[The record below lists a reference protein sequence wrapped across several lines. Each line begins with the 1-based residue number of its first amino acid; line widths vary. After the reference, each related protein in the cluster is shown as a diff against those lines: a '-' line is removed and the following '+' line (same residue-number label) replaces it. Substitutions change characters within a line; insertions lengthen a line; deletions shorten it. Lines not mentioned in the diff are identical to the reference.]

1 MKFDFSEPWFFFH
14 ARKKSESQNF
24 SELSEFFEL
33 LKVKFDFSGMF
44 SNRVCIA
51 NRSFDS
57 SDSTCFDRPD
67 WAKPTLT
74 ATENLVFLGLG
85 FLGPAGLENEAY
97 FRNTVFPPPYRKK
110 NFFFQVD
117 ISATGSSCAA
127 PPPVS
132 LQLGRHEAAQRQ
144 GPVSGVPTPPSLGGG
159 NCSAVFFY
167 GFLFFERGKYIP

>member
-1 MKFDFSEPWFFFH
+1 MNCKMIVFTKYSAFHLFLIQHLLFFFHAWKKSETQNFSELSEFSEPLNVKFDFSEPWFFFH

-97 FRNTVFPPPYRKK
+97 FRNTVFPPPLQKK
-110 NFFFQVD
+110 KTFFFRW
-117 ISATGSSCAA
+117 ISRR
-127 PPPVS
+127 PDP
-132 LQLGRHEAAQRQ
+132 AAQR
-144 GPVSGVPTPPSLGGG
+144 L
-159 NCSAVFFY
+159 
-167 GFLFFERGKYIP
+167 LL